1 MILLEG
7 GWAYIS
13 INSSE
18 VKIASSPKCVVVLQL
33 FFFFF
38 FFGCAMQLEGS
49 YFPDQGLNLGPESE
63 RAKS

>member
-18 VKIASSPKCVVVLQL
+18 VKIASSPKCIIVHQL
-33 FFFFF
+33 FS

-63 RAKS
+63 CAKS